1 MTQQTCMLQTR
12 IKIHPNDRSGASNT
26 KVLRICLCVYLHVSL
41 CVLND
46 RTGFKMEAQF
56 LSIRPIL
63 TR

>member
-1 MTQQTCMLQTR
+1 MTHQTCMLQTR
-12 IKIHPNDRSGASNT
+12 IKIRPHNRSGASNT
-26 KVLRICLCVYLHVSL
+26 KVLRICLCVCLPVSL

-46 RTGFKMEAQF
+46 RTGFIMEAQF